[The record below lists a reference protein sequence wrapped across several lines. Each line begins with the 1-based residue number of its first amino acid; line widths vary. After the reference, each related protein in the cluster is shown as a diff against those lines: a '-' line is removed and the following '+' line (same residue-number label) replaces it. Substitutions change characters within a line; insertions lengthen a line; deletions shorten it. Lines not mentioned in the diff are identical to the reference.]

1 MKKRKI
7 CVSRVLKMTSLFFL
21 SCAMCAQAETV
32 SSQSIRITLNKN
44 NVRLENILNDIESQ
58 TNLLFIYNK
67 NVNVNRKVSVN
78 AQNTSLQEVLQN
90 LFDNNVSFKIEG
102 SYIVLSPAGATGS
115 PQQAKHTVKGVVE
128 DALGPIAGA
137 NVVEKGQPS
146 NGTITNL
153 DGKFTLKV
161 TSNKAIIA
169 ISMIG
174 MKTVEVTVPK
184 DGKTLTVRLHDDT
197 QTLDEVVVVAYGQ
210 QKKVSVTG
218 SISAV
223 GNRELKQG
231 PTSSVTNSLTGRIPG
246 LVTRQTSG
254 RPGEDAAALYIR
266 GRATVNDASPLIMVD
281 GIERDFSQIDPDEI
295 ESISVLKDASATAVY
310 GVRGANGVILVTT
323 KRGNSG
329 KAKVSFSGEFGI
341 TQINRITK
349 MVNAEE
355 YATLMNEGL
364 VNEGQAPKYTEHD
377 MQLYRDQ
384 SSPFTHPDNDYID
397 MFTKLGTQQK
407 YNVNVSGGNER
418 LKYFVS
424 LGYFHQNGTY
434 ETDIEKLKKKPDLAK
449 LIAINPELDNLLQQP
464 DYNSAYYYN
473 RFNVRTNLDI
483 QVTKDFS
490 IGVDFSYRTGS
501 KNRPNSEGDASRA
514 FNNMTRTPANT
525 FPLVNENGTFA
536 AVPNLVRANPLH
548 AFLYQGYRKDNDS
561 ALEGTV
567 KLNYDLHAITKG
579 LSIGG
584 KFSYNS
590 YIEDNGMGLNVV
602 EPVWKYNE
610 NGTYQRLLAKVFPSL
625 INFASG
631 AKKRVYWEAFVNY
644 SRQFAEKH
652 NVSGLIL
659 YNYNS
664 HQAPG
669 DGEYG
674 GLPQVYQGLVVR
686 ANYDFEGKYLVEINL
701 GYNGSNRF
709 VEGERY
715 ALFPS
720 ASVGWIVTNESFL
733 KDSKLLPYWKIRASL
748 GQVGNDKFGSN
759 FAYYSEATYAAG
771 TNYNFGESPT
781 AASGGL
787 LEGKAAQIVSWERS
801 TKFNIGMDTRWFEGK
816 LTLNAEYFR
825 ENRTNILKT
834 PSRTNIISGVTSFS
848 PQNLM
853 EVKNQGVEVEVGW
866 DHKIK
871 DFGYRIKANI
881 AYNHNE
887 IIEQNEQIRK
897 YPYMNRTGGSIGQ
910 QFSLIADG
918 FYNTY
923 AEIAAGP
930 TQYGTLQPGDVRFRD
945 INGDGVINDYD
956 IAPFGF
962 SDVPEITGSFQ
973 VGLSYKNFDLTVMF
987 QGATRV
993 TIPLTG
999 EVAWEFFNLGS
1010 ALADRHL
1017 ARWTPET
1024 QQTATYH
1031 RMSNSSG
1038 SNQNNFKSSS
1048 MYLYDASYLRLKN
1061 VELSY
1066 NFPKKW
1072 FTHTPISALRMYVNG
1087 FNLLTWDKL
1096 KVIDPEAQPANR
1108 GNFYPQQRIYN
1119 LGVNVTF

>member
-514 FNNMTRTPANT
+514 FNNMTRTPANA

-644 SRQFAEKH
+644 SHQFAEKH

-674 GLPQVYQGLVVR
+674 GLPQVYQGLVAR

>member
-1 MKKRKI
+1 MHIMKKWYI
-7 CVSRVLKMTSLFFL
+7 LILLMSLWVLG
-21 SCAMCAQAETV
+21 AQAQETV
-32 SSQSIRITLNKN
+32 R
-44 NVRLENILNDIESQ
+44 
-58 TNLLFIYNK
+58 
-67 NVNVNRKVSVN
+67 
-78 AQNTSLQEVLQN
+78 
-90 LFDNNVSFKIEG
+90 G
-102 SYIVLSPAGATGS
+102 IVTDATGE
-115 PQQAKHTVKGVVE
+115 P
-128 DALGPIAGA
+128 LIGA
-137 NVVEKGQPS
+137 NIIEKGQPS
-146 NGTITNL
+146 NGVTTDLN
-153 DGKFTLKV
+153 GKFTFKV
-161 TSNKAIIA
+161 KSSKAVIVV
-169 ISMIG
+169 SMIG
-174 MKTVEVTVPK
+174 MKSVEVSVPK
-184 DGKTLTVRLHDDT
+184 DKRVLTIQLQDDA

-266 GRATVNDASPLIMVD
+266 GRATVNDASPLVMVD
-281 GIERDFSQIDPDEI
+281 GVERDFSQIDPDEI

-329 KAKVSFSGEFGI
+329 KAKVSFAGEFGI

-364 VNEGQAPKYTEHD
+364 VNEGQRPIYTEHD

-384 SSPFTHPDNDYID
+384 SSPFTHPDNDFVD

-407 YNVNVSGGNER
+407 YNVNVTGGNDR

-424 LGYFHQNGTY
+424 FGYFHQNGTY
-434 ETDIEKLKKKPDLAK
+434 ETDLEELKKKPDLAK
-449 LIAINPELDNLLQQP
+449 LIALKPELNDLLQQP

-490 IGVDFSYRTGS
+490 IGVDFSYRTGK
-501 KNRPNSEGDASRA
+501 KNRPNSEGDAGRA
-514 FNNMTRTPANT
+514 FNNMTRTPANA

-536 AVPNLVRANPLH
+536 ALPNLVRANPLH

-579 LSIGG
+579 LGIGA

-590 YIEDNGMGLNVV
+590 YIEDNGMALNVM
-602 EPVWKYNE
+602 EPVWRYNAS
-610 NGTYQRLLAKVFPSL
+610 NGTYQRLLQKTFPSL
-625 INFASG
+625 SNFASG

-644 SRQFAEKH
+644 SRQIAEKH
-652 NVSGLIL
+652 NVSGLVL

-664 HQAPG
+664 SQAPG
-669 DGEYG
+669 GGEYG
-674 GLPQVYQGLVVR
+674 GLPQIYQGIVAR
-686 ANYDFEGKYLVEINL
+686 ANYDFDGRYLLEVNL

-709 VEGERY
+709 IEGERY

-720 ASVGWIVTNESFL
+720 ASIGWIVSNESFL
-733 KDSKLLPYWKIRASL
+733 KDNKILPYWKIRASL
-748 GQVGNDKFGSN
+748 GQVGNDKFGN
-759 FAYYSEATYAAG
+759 DFAYYSEATYAAG
-771 TNYNFGESPT
+771 SNYNFGESPT
-781 AASGGL
+781 AANGGL
-787 LEGKAAQIVSWERS
+787 QEGKAARIVSWERS
-801 TKFNIGMDTRWFEGK
+801 TKFNVGMDTRWFDGK
-816 LTLNAEYFR
+816 LMLNIEYFR
-825 ENRTNILKT
+825 EDRKDILRT
-834 PSRTNIISGVTSFS
+834 PSRTNIFAGVTSFS
-848 PQNLM
+848 AENLM
-853 EVKNQGVEVEVGW
+853 KVKNQGAEIELGW
-866 DHKIK
+866 DHKIR
-871 DFGYRIKANI
+871 DFGYRFKINM

-897 YPYMNRTGGSIGQ
+897 YPYMNRTGGAIGQ

-930 TQYGTLQPGDVRFRD
+930 TQFGTLQPGDIRYRD
-945 INGDGVINDYD
+945 INGDGKIDDYD
-956 IAPFGF
+956 IAPYGF
-962 SDVPEITGSFQ
+962 SDVPELTGSFQ
-973 VGLSYKNFDLTVMF
+973 IGLSYKNFNLSVMF

-993 TIPLTG
+993 TIPLSG
-999 EVAWEFFNLGS
+999 EVAWEFFNLSS

-1017 ARWTPET
+1017 DRWTPET
-1024 QQTATYH
+1024 QATATYH
-1031 RMSNSSG
+1031 RMANVSNSAY
-1038 SNQNNFKSSS
+1038 NNYKTSS

-1072 FTHTPISALRMYVNG
+1072 FSRTPISALRMYVNG

-1096 KVIDPEAQPANR
+1096 KVIDPEAAPGNR

>member
-1 MKKRKI
+1 MRQFHFFCKQRYLKYTVLSLLLCPLSSSAAEEWKDVKGESTTKIVESTQQKKQK
-7 CVSRVLKMTSLFFL
+7 RVITGVVRDGDTNEPIIGASVWLKN
-21 SCAMCAQAETV
+21 
-32 SSQSIRITLNKN
+32 SSVGAVTDIDGKYSIT
-44 NVRLENILNDIESQ
+44 
-58 TNLLFIYNK
+58 
-67 NVNVNRKVSVN
+67 
-78 AQNTSLQEVLQN
+78 
-90 LFDNNVSFKIEG
+90 IEG
-102 SYIVLSPAGATGS
+102 VGGVLEFSY
-115 PQQAKHTVKGVVE
+115 
-128 DALGPIAGA
+128 
-137 NVVEKGQPS
+137 
-146 NGTITNL
+146 
-153 DGKFTLKV
+153 
-161 TSNKAIIA
+161 
-169 ISMIG
+169 IG
-174 MKTVEVTVPK
+174 MKKQEIAIIDQKSINVTLQPDTEV
-184 DGKTLTVRLHDDT
+184 
-197 QTLDEVVVVAYGQ
+197 LDEVVVVGYGS
-210 QKKVSVTG
+210 QKKESVVGAISTLDIKKLKVPG
-218 SISAV
+218 ASISNVLAGQLSGV
-223 GNRELKQG
+223 VAMTRSGEPGK
-231 PTSSVTNSLTGRIPG
+231 NS
-246 LVTRQTSG
+246 
-254 RPGEDAAALYIR
+254 AADFYIR
-266 GRATVNDASPLIMVD
+266 GVSSFKGTSTPLVLVD

-490 IGVDFSYRTGS
+490 TGS

-514 FNNMTRTPANT
+514 FNNMTRTPANA

-674 GLPQVYQGLVVR
+674 GLPQVYQGLVAR

>member
-1 MKKRKI
+1 MRQFHFFCKQRYLKYTVLSLLLCPLSSSAAEEWKDVKGESTTKIVESTQQKKQK
-7 CVSRVLKMTSLFFL
+7 RVITGVVRDGDTNEPIIGASVWLKN
-21 SCAMCAQAETV
+21 
-32 SSQSIRITLNKN
+32 SSVGAVTDIDGKYSIT
-44 NVRLENILNDIESQ
+44 
-58 TNLLFIYNK
+58 
-67 NVNVNRKVSVN
+67 
-78 AQNTSLQEVLQN
+78 
-90 LFDNNVSFKIEG
+90 IEG
-102 SYIVLSPAGATGS
+102 VGGVLEFSY
-115 PQQAKHTVKGVVE
+115 
-128 DALGPIAGA
+128 
-137 NVVEKGQPS
+137 
-146 NGTITNL
+146 
-153 DGKFTLKV
+153 
-161 TSNKAIIA
+161 
-169 ISMIG
+169 IG
-174 MKTVEVTVPK
+174 MKKQEIAIIDQKSINVTLQPDTEV
-184 DGKTLTVRLHDDT
+184 
-197 QTLDEVVVVAYGQ
+197 LDEVVVVGYGS
-210 QKKVSVTG
+210 QKKESVVGAISTLDIKKLKVPG
-218 SISAV
+218 ASISNVLAGQLSGV
-223 GNRELKQG
+223 VAMTRSGEPGK
-231 PTSSVTNSLTGRIPG
+231 NS
-246 LVTRQTSG
+246 
-254 RPGEDAAALYIR
+254 AADFYIR
-266 GRATVNDASPLIMVD
+266 GVSSFKGTSTPLVLVD

-514 FNNMTRTPANT
+514 FNNMTRTPANA

-674 GLPQVYQGLVVR
+674 GLPQVYQGLVAR

>member
-377 MQLYRDQ
+377 MQLYRNQ

-514 FNNMTRTPANT
+514 FNNMPRTPANA

-674 GLPQVYQGLVVR
+674 GLPQVYQGLVAR

>member
-1 MKKRKI
+1 MRKWYI
-7 CVSRVLKMTSLFFL
+7 LMLLMSLWFTGVQ
-21 SCAMCAQAETV
+21 AQE
-32 SSQSIRITLNKN
+32 
-44 NVRLENILNDIESQ
+44 
-58 TNLLFIYNK
+58 
-67 NVNVNRKVSVN
+67 
-78 AQNTSLQEVLQN
+78 
-90 LFDNNVSFKIEG
+90 
-102 SYIVLSPAGATGS
+102 
-115 PQQAKHTVKGVVE
+115 TVKGIVR
-128 DALGPIAGA
+128 DATGEPLIGA
-137 NVVEKGQPS
+137 NIIEKGHPN
-146 NGTITNL
+146 NGVTTDI
-153 DGKFTLKV
+153 DGNFTLKV
-161 TSNKAIIA
+161 TNNKAVIV
-169 ISMIG
+169 ISMVG
-174 MKTVEVTVPK
+174 MKTVEVGVPK
-184 DGKTLTVRLHDDT
+184 DGKPLSVQLSDDT

-218 SISAV
+218 SISSV

-254 RPGEDAAALYIR
+254 RPGEDAATLYIR
-266 GRATVNDASPLIMVD
+266 GRATVNDATPLVMVD
-281 GIERDFSQIDPDEI
+281 GVERSFTQVDPDEI

-310 GVRGANGVILVTT
+310 GVRGANGVVLVTT
-323 KRGNSG
+323 KRGVTG

-341 TQINRITK
+341 TQISRITE
-349 MVNAEE
+349 MVNSEE

-364 VNEGQAPKYTEHD
+364 VNEGKAPLYTEHD

-384 SSPFTHPDNDYID
+384 SSPFTHPDNDFVD

-407 YNVNVSGGNER
+407 YNVNVSGGNGH

-434 ETDIEKLKKKPDLAK
+434 ETDLDKLKKKSDLAK
-449 LIAINPELDNLLQQP
+449 LIALQPGLNDQLQQP
-464 DYNSAYYYN
+464 DYNPAYYYN

-483 QVTKDFS
+483 QVTKDFN

-501 KNRPNSEGDASRA
+501 KNRPNSEGDAGRA
-514 FNNMTRTPANT
+514 FNNMTRTPANA

-567 KLNYDLHAITKG
+567 KLNYDLHVITKG
-579 LSIGG
+579 LSVSG

-590 YIEDNGMGLNVV
+590 YIDDNGMGLNVV
-602 EPVWKYNE
+602 EPVWKYNAG
-610 NGTYQRLLAKVFPSL
+610 NGTYQRLLAKTFPTL

-631 AKKRVYWEAFVNY
+631 AKKRVYWEASVNY
-644 SRQFAEKH
+644 TRKFAEKH
-652 NVSGLIL
+652 NVSGLVL

-664 HQAPG
+664 NQSPG
-669 DGEYG
+669 GGDYG
-674 GLPQVYQGLVVR
+674 GLPQIYQGLVFR
-686 ANYDFEGKYLVEINL
+686 ANYDFDGKYLAEINL

-709 VEGERY
+709 MKGERY

-720 ASVGWIVTNESFL
+720 ASIGWIVSNESFL

-748 GQVGNDKFGSN
+748 GQVGNDKFGTD
-759 FAYYSEATYAAG
+759 FAYYSEATYATG
-771 TNYNFGESPT
+771 SDYNFGESPT
-781 AASGGL
+781 AAGGGL
-787 LEGKAAQIVSWERS
+787 MEGKAAQVVSWERS
-801 TKFNIGMDTRWFEGK
+801 TKFNIGMDTRWFDGK

-825 ENRTNILKT
+825 ENRNDILKT
-834 PSRTNIISGVTSFS
+834 PARTNIISGVTSFS

-853 EVKNQGVEVEVGW
+853 KVKNQGMEVEVGW
-866 DHKIK
+866 DHKIRNL
-871 DFGYRIKANI
+871 GYRVKANV

-897 YPYMNRTGGSIGQ
+897 YPYMNRTGRSIGQ
-910 QFSLIADG
+910 QFGLIADG

-930 TQYGTLQPGDVRFRD
+930 TQYGNLQPGDIRYRD
-945 INGDGVINDYD
+945 INGDGKIDDYD
-956 IAPFGF
+956 IAPYGF
-962 SDVPEITGSFQ
+962 SDVPELTGSFQ
-973 VGLSYKNFDLTVMF
+973 VGLSYKNFDLSVMF

-1017 ARWTPET
+1017 GRWTPET

-1031 RMSNSSG
+1031 RMSNASSG
-1038 SNQNNFKSSS
+1038 SQNNFKGSS

-1066 NFPKKW
+1066 RFPKKW
-1072 FTHTPISALRMYVNG
+1072 FASTPISSLRMYVNG

-1096 KVIDPEAQPANR
+1096 KVIDPEAAPGNR

-1119 LGVNVTF
+1119 FGVNVTF

>member
-1 MKKRKI
+1 M
-7 CVSRVLKMTSLFFL
+7 
-21 SCAMCAQAETV
+21 
-32 SSQSIRITLNKN
+32 
-44 NVRLENILNDIESQ
+44 
-58 TNLLFIYNK
+58 
-67 NVNVNRKVSVN
+67 
-78 AQNTSLQEVLQN
+78 
-90 LFDNNVSFKIEG
+90 
-102 SYIVLSPAGATGS
+102 
-115 PQQAKHTVKGVVE
+115 
-128 DALGPIAGA
+128 
-137 NVVEKGQPS
+137 
-146 NGTITNL
+146 
-153 DGKFTLKV
+153 
-161 TSNKAIIA
+161 
-169 ISMIG
+169 
-174 MKTVEVTVPK
+174 
-184 DGKTLTVRLHDDT
+184 
-197 QTLDEVVVVAYGQ
+197 
-210 QKKVSVTG
+210 
-218 SISAV
+218 
-223 GNRELKQG
+223 
-231 PTSSVTNSLTGRIPG
+231 
-246 LVTRQTSG
+246 
-254 RPGEDAAALYIR
+254 
-266 GRATVNDASPLIMVD
+266 
-281 GIERDFSQIDPDEI
+281 
-295 ESISVLKDASATAVY
+295 
-310 GVRGANGVILVTT
+310 TT

-377 MQLYRDQ
+377 MQLYRNQ

-514 FNNMTRTPANT
+514 FNNMTRTPANA

-664 HQAPG
+664 YQAPG

-674 GLPQVYQGLVVR
+674 GLPQVYQGLVAR

>member
-377 MQLYRDQ
+377 MQLYRNQ

-514 FNNMTRTPANT
+514 FNNMTRTPANA

-674 GLPQVYQGLVVR
+674 GLPQVYQGLVAR

>member
-1 MKKRKI
+1 MKKWYI
-7 CVSRVLKMTSLFFL
+7 LMLLMSLWFIG
-21 SCAMCAQAETV
+21 AQAQETV
-32 SSQSIRITLNKN
+32 R
-44 NVRLENILNDIESQ
+44 
-58 TNLLFIYNK
+58 
-67 NVNVNRKVSVN
+67 
-78 AQNTSLQEVLQN
+78 
-90 LFDNNVSFKIEG
+90 
-102 SYIVLSPAGATGS
+102 
-115 PQQAKHTVKGVVE
+115 GVVT
-128 DALGPIAGA
+128 DAAGEPLIGA

-184 DGKTLTVRLHDDT
+184 DGKTLTVRLHDAT

-329 KAKVSFSGEFGI
+329 KAKVSFSSEFGI

-514 FNNMTRTPANT
+514 FNNMTRTPANA

-674 GLPQVYQGLVVR
+674 GLPQVYQGLVAR

>member
-1 MKKRKI
+1 MRQFHFFCKQRYLKYTVLSLLLCPLSSSAAEEWKDVKGESTTNIVESTQQKKQK
-7 CVSRVLKMTSLFFL
+7 RVITGVVRDSDTNEPIIGASVWLKN
-21 SCAMCAQAETV
+21 
-32 SSQSIRITLNKN
+32 SSVGAVTDIDGKYSIT
-44 NVRLENILNDIESQ
+44 
-58 TNLLFIYNK
+58 
-67 NVNVNRKVSVN
+67 
-78 AQNTSLQEVLQN
+78 
-90 LFDNNVSFKIEG
+90 IEG
-102 SYIVLSPAGATGS
+102 VGGVLEFSY
-115 PQQAKHTVKGVVE
+115 
-128 DALGPIAGA
+128 
-137 NVVEKGQPS
+137 
-146 NGTITNL
+146 
-153 DGKFTLKV
+153 
-161 TSNKAIIA
+161 
-169 ISMIG
+169 IG
-174 MKTVEVTVPK
+174 MKKQEIAIIDQKSINVTLQPDTEV
-184 DGKTLTVRLHDDT
+184 
-197 QTLDEVVVVAYGQ
+197 LDEVVVVGYGS
-210 QKKVSVTG
+210 QKKESVVGAISTLDIKKLKVPG
-218 SISAV
+218 ASISNVLAGQLSGV
-223 GNRELKQG
+223 VAMTRSGEPGK
-231 PTSSVTNSLTGRIPG
+231 NS
-246 LVTRQTSG
+246 
-254 RPGEDAAALYIR
+254 AADFYIR
-266 GRATVNDASPLIMVD
+266 GVSSFKGTSTPLVLVD

-514 FNNMTRTPANT
+514 FNNMTRTPANA

-644 SRQFAEKH
+644 SHQFAEKH

-674 GLPQVYQGLVVR
+674 GLPQVYQGLVAR